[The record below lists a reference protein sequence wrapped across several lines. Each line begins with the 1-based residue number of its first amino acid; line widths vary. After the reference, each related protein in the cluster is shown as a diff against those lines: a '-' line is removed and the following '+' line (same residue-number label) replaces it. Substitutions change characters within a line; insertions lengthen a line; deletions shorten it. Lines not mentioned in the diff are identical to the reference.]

1 MSIDERVGQSVTQN
15 TRRNAVARSIGRE
28 GRAGQMVNC
37 QKCAYFYVTWD
48 PSFPR
53 GCRLYGFK
61 TATQPSATVF
71 EATGGECQN
80 YVSRVNKKR
89 A

>member
-1 MSIDERVGQSVTQN
+1 MGE
-15 TRRNAVARSIGRE
+15 ARGAKQGAGRDAISAGKTAGGAE
-28 GRAGQMVNC
+28 GRMNC
-37 QKCAYFYVTWD
+37 QKCAYYFVTWD

-61 TATQPSATVF
+61 SVLQPSAAVYD
-71 EATGGECQN
+71 ATGARCQN
-80 YVSRVNKKR
+80 YDEKTKNRR